1 MHLII
6 SCLLQLGQLNAA
18 EPFEFATFFLHD
30 EHTAFSF
37 GITFRISILFIK
49 VII

>member
-18 EPFEFATFFLHD
+18 EPFEFVTFFLHD

-37 GITFRISILFIK
+37 DMLFSI
-49 VII
+49 